1 MWGYVGFV
9 QSNFLV
15 KWCDSMWNDVDV
27 DNEWCCV
34 EVRFFSDQPPLFFI
48 DKLYTFIDYQ

>member
-15 KWCDSMWNDVDV
+15 KWCDSMWNAINV
-27 DNEWCCV
+27 DNE
-34 EVRFFSDQPPLFFI
+34 
-48 DKLYTFIDYQ
+48 

>member
-15 KWCDSMWNDVDV
+15 KWCDSMWNDVSVGDRV
-27 DNEWCCV
+27 CCV
-34 EVRFFSDQPPLFFI
+34 
-48 DKLYTFIDYQ
+48 

>member
-1 MWGYVGFV
+1 MWGYVGFLQV
-9 QSNFLV
+9 VFFV

-27 DNEWCCV
+27 GDWLCCV
-34 EVRFFSDQPPLFFI
+34 PVRFFFRHSTSFFI